1 MTDKDIICK
10 VYMDKWLC
18 TFGMTNWHEDQ
29 KLALNLMTKLQFKT
43 MVLILC
49 QVFWNS
55 SIFEPSTYWYS
66 SHNSVMSSS
75 LIICFFLCLS
85 FQEYYCTVY
94 PLFLFLFMFQSL
106 MLRQDVV
113 KYTLSYVKICKTD
126 RTCVQV
132 VGVCVCV
139 CVCVHAHMRVC
150 MHACTYACD
159 HMWHETLILYRGWAY
174 TVHLELHA
182 VHAYHYIS
190 DPNTS
195 TKTTQ
200 PGPSLLAENQKESQ
214 ILPAGNYMRLLYRIK
229 YFGKAI
235 TNTAVDH
242 LTHCG
247 GPLFTRKAMLPSAW
261 IVTR

>member
-1 MTDKDIICK
+1 
-10 VYMDKWLC
+10 
-18 TFGMTNWHEDQ
+18 
-29 KLALNLMTKLQFKT
+29 MTKLQFKT

-139 CVCVHAHMRVC
+139 CMCACTHACVYAC
-150 MHACTYACD
+150 MHIRVWPYVTWNTNIVQRLGVHCSLRAACSACLSLYFRSKHKHKNNTAWAVLAGWEPEGVTD
-159 HMWHETLILYRGWAY
+159 TACRQLHETFIQ
-174 TVHLELHA
+174 
-182 VHAYHYIS
+182 
-190 DPNTS
+190 D
-195 TKTTQ
+195 
-200 PGPSLLAENQKESQ
+200 
-214 ILPAGNYMRLLYRIK
+214 
-229 YFGKAI
+229 
-235 TNTAVDH
+235 
-242 LTHCG
+242 
-247 GPLFTRKAMLPSAW
+247 
-261 IVTR
+261 